1 MQVRPRVLV
10 LLVALASAVAQSFG
24 RFSYALLLPAINRD
38 LLGSYAV
45 AGLVATANV
54 TAYLVGTAAVSA
66 LSRRARPAA
75 LIQAGLVCSALG
87 LGLLARAGSAGELAV
102 GLVLTGV
109 GGAFI
114 WVPAPGLAGSVV
126 RASRRG
132 AAIGVAGSG
141 IGGGI
146 VFASALTWGLQSWG
160 GGDAS
165 WRTVYLVEAAI
176 AVVALVLCLLLL
188 RPAPHRDDDAPVRA
202 GALRQ
207 VPGWIG
213 LTGGYA
219 AYGLA
224 YSVYTSYLVTALE
237 DDAGFSAGHASA
249 VYTLVGGA
257 LAVGGVVL
265 GPMSDRW
272 GRGATLVGGFL
283 VMAGAILL
291 VPLGREPLASVS
303 ALLFGLMM
311 SGLPAVIAAHLSDFL
326 TPREFAGAFGRCT
339 LAFGLAQLCG
349 PPLGGFLAE
358 ATGGFLV
365 PFLLAAAVA
374 VVGAGLSLDVLRA
387 TTTHRRPPGAPSRSA
402 RTGSASADMPHS
414 SGRPGT
420 VP

>member
-38 LLGSYAV
+38 LLGSYAL

-54 TAYLVGTAAVSA
+54 AAYLVGTVAVSA

-75 LIQAGLVCSALG
+75 LIQGGLASSVVGLAL
-87 LGLLARAGSAGELAV
+87 LTRAGGATELAV
-102 GLVLTGV
+102 GLTLTGI

-126 RASRRG
+126 RPSRRG
-132 AAIGVAGSG
+132 AAIGAAGSG

-146 VFASALTWGLQSWG
+146 VFASALASWLQSMD
-160 GGDAS
+160 GDAS
-165 WRTVYLVEAAI
+165 WRTVYLVET
-176 AVVALVLCLLLL
+176 AVALLALVLCLLFL

-202 GALRQ
+202 GALRR

-249 VYTLVGGA
+249 VYTLVGVA
-257 LAVGGVVL
+257 LVAGGVLL
-265 GPMSDRW
+265 GPLSDRW
-272 GRGATLVGGFL
+272 GRGRTLIGGYL
-283 VMAGAILL
+283 AMAAAILL
-291 VPLGREPLASVS
+291 VPLGVEPLASTS
-303 ALLFGLMM
+303 GLLFGLMM
-311 SGLPAVIAAHLSDFL
+311 TGVPAVIAAHLSDFL

-339 LAFGLAQLCG
+339 LAFGLMQVLG

-358 ATGGFLV
+358 TTGGFLL
-365 PFLLAAAVA
+365 PFLLAGLVAAA
-374 VVGAGLSLDVLRA
+374 GAGLSVDVLRA
-387 TTTHRRPPGAPSRSA
+387 TRPRR
-402 RTGSASADMPHS
+402 
-414 SGRPGT
+414 
-420 VP
+420 

>member
-1 MQVRPRVLV
+1 VQVRPRVLV

-54 TAYLVGTAAVSA
+54 GAYLVGTLAVSS

-75 LIQAGLVCSALG
+75 LIKGGLGCSAVG
-87 LGLLARAGSAGELAV
+87 LALLARAGGAAELAV
-102 GLVLTGV
+102 GLTLTGL

-114 WVPAPGLAGSVV
+114 WVPAPGLAGAVV
-126 RASRRG
+126 RPSRRG

-146 VFASALTWGLQSWG
+146 FVASALASRLHAE

-165 WRTVYLVEAAI
+165 WRTVYAVEAAV
-176 AVVALVLCLLLL
+176 ALAALVLCLLLL
-188 RPAPHRDDDAPVRA
+188 RPARHRDDDAPVRA
-202 GALRQ
+202 GALRR

-213 LTGGYA
+213 LTAGYA

-224 YSVYTSYLVTALE
+224 YSVYSSYLVTALE
-237 DDAGFSAGHASA
+237 DDAGFAPGHASA
-249 VYTLVGGA
+249 VYTLVGVGMVA
-257 LAVGGVVL
+257 GGVLL
-265 GPMSDRW
+265 GPLSDRW
-272 GRGATLVGGFL
+272 GRGRTLIGGYL
-283 VMAGAILL
+283 AMAGAILL
-291 VPLGREPLASVS
+291 VPLGVEPLASAS
-303 ALLFGLMM
+303 ALLFGMTM

-358 ATGGFLV
+358 TAAGFLV
-365 PFLLAAAVA
+365 PFLLAGAVA
-374 VVGAGLSLDVLRA
+374 AAGAGVSFDVLRA
-387 TTTHRRPPGAPSRSA
+387 TG
-402 RTGSASADMPHS
+402 M
-414 SGRPGT
+414 RPGPES
-420 VP
+420 VRP

>member
-45 AGLVATANV
+45 AGVVATANV
-54 TAYLVGTAAVSA
+54 TAYLLRTPAVSA

-75 LIQAGLVCSALG
+75 LIHAGLVCSVLG
-87 LGLLARAGSAGELAV
+87 LALLARAGGAGELSV

-126 RASRRG
+126 RPSRRG

-160 GGDAS
+160 GDAS
-165 WRTVYLVEAAI
+165 WRTVYLVETAI
-176 AVVALVLCLLLL
+176 ALVALVLCLLLL

-257 LAVGGVVL
+257 LAAGGVVL

-272 GRGATLVGGFL
+272 GRGATRIGGFL

-303 ALLFGLMM
+303 AMLFGLMM

-358 ATGGFLV
+358 TTGGFLI
-365 PFLLAAAVA
+365 PFLLAATVA
-374 VVGAGLSLDVLRA
+374 AVGAGLSLDVLRA
-387 TTTHRRPPGAPSRSA
+387 TTTRRQPKGGPSRSA
-402 RTGSASADMPHS
+402 HTSSRSADPHNP
-414 SGRPGT
+414 SGCPDT
-420 VP
+420 VQ

>member
-1 MQVRPRVLV
+1 MQLRPRGLV

-24 RFSYALLLPAINRD
+24 RFSYALLLPAVNRD
-38 LLGSYAV
+38 LLDSYAV

-54 TAYLVGTAAVSA
+54 TAYLLGAVAVSA
-66 LSRRARPAA
+66 VSRRARPAT
-75 LIQAGLVCSALG
+75 LIQAGLACSTAGLAL
-87 LGLLARAGSAGELAV
+87 LTRAQGAGGLAV
-102 GLVLTGV
+102 GLTLTGV

-126 RASRRG
+126 RPSRRG

-146 VFASALTWGLQSWG
+146 VVASALTWTLQSL

-165 WRTVYLVEAAI
+165 WRTVYRVETAI
-176 AVVALVLCLLLL
+176 AAVVLVACLLLL
-188 RPAPHRDDDAPVRA
+188 RPAPHRDDAAPVRA
-202 GALRQ
+202 GALRR

-249 VYTLVGGA
+249 VYTLVG
-257 LAVGGVVL
+257 VGLVAGGIVL
-265 GPMSDRW
+265 GPLSDRW
-272 GRGATLVGGFL
+272 GRGPTLVGGYL
-283 VMAGAILL
+283 AMAAAILL
-291 VPLGREPLASVS
+291 VPLGVEPLASAS

-349 PPLGGFLAE
+349 PPLGGLLAE
-358 ATGGFLV
+358 TAGGFLV
-365 PFLLAAAVA
+365 PFLLAGLVAAA
-374 VVGAGLSLDVLRA
+374 GAGLSVDVLRA
-387 TTTHRRPPGAPSRSA
+387 TSSRRRS
-402 RTGSASADMPHS
+402 TGVGS
-414 SGRPGT
+414 
-420 VP
+420 

>member
-10 LLVALASAVAQSFG
+10 LLVALASAVAQAFG

-45 AGLVATANV
+45 AGLIATANV
-54 TAYLVGTAAVSA
+54 TAYLLGTLAVST

-75 LIQAGLVCSALG
+75 LIQAGLACSALG
-87 LGLLARAGSAGELAV
+87 LALLTRADGAGELSV
-102 GLVLTGV
+102 GLTLTGI

-126 RASRRG
+126 RPSRRG

-141 IGGGI
+141 IGAGI
-146 VFASALTWGLQSWG
+146 VFASALTWALQAQ

-165 WRTVYLVEAAI
+165 WRTVYLVETAI

-202 GALRQ
+202 AALRQ

-213 LTGGYA
+213 LTSGYA

-249 VYTLVGGA
+249 VYTLVGIG
-257 LAVGGVVL
+257 LAAGGILL
-265 GPMSDRW
+265 GPLSDRW
-272 GRGATLVGGFL
+272 GRGATLIVGYL

-291 VPLGREPLASVS
+291 VPLGLEPLASLS

-358 ATGGFLV
+358 TTGEFLV
-365 PFLLAAAVA
+365 PFLLAGLVAAI
-374 VVGAGLSLDVLRA
+374 GAGVSLDVLRA
-387 TTTHRRPPGAPSRSA
+387 SATRRQRDGVRS
-402 RTGSASADMPHS
+402 
-414 SGRPGT
+414 
-420 VP
+420 